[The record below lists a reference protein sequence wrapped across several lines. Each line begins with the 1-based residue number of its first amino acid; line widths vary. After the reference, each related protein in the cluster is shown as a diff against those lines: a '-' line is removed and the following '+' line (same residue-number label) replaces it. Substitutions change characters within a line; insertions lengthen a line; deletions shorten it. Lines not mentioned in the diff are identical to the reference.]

1 MATGQ
6 AGNLK
11 KGRAESADM
20 VKMISVA
27 DLKPYPNNPR
37 NNRAAINDLANSIR
51 DFGFKQPV
59 VVDVNNVIVAGHSRL
74 EAAKMLGLKEV
85 PCIVASDL
93 TPEQVRA
100 YRLAD
105 NKIAEKAEWDDDL
118 LNLELADLDLPD
130 IDMSLYGF
138 DEAELEKLIEPYQPA
153 SAPVSQIPRAEV
165 ESESKLSVSHGV
177 SSGNVGVNAK
187 DSSADTSKDEDE
199 ETSRDDELNQ
209 NSGYYG
215 DERERTYNLYRLYEY
230 DPGRVAGF
238 YDMPVIKASHFVPDA
253 LIGFNYVKS
262 IVENNKTSEYS
273 KGVHF
278 YLDDYQFERIWKDP
292 YTHIERI
299 KNFACALTPDFSTYA
314 DMPVAMKIWNTYRS
328 KLIGQMMQD
337 AGINVIPAVRWS
349 VPDTF
354 DFFLDGIEP
363 GGVIAVSTIGVNFDK
378 EVKWIWLYGMEEVLE
393 QLRPELVLHYGQ
405 SIGFD
410 FKKTPVKYIQ
420 PTAFEGSGG
429 SE

>member
-1 MATGQ
+1 MATRQ

-27 DLKPYPNNPR
+27 ELKPYPNNPR

-138 DEAELEKLIEPYQPA
+138 DEAELERLLEDKHVPEAPA
-153 SAPVSQIPRAEV
+153 QA
-165 ESESKLSVSHGV
+165 V
-177 SSGNVGVNAK
+177 SSNSGVDASREANTNTEIERETEADK
-187 DSSADTSKDEDE
+187 DDDADSEKDG
-199 ETSRDDELNQ
+199 
-209 NSGYYG
+209 GYYG
-215 DERERTYNLYRLYEY
+215 DAYDENRAVGYYN
-230 DPGRVAGF
+230 
-238 YDMPVIKASHFVPDA
+238 MPVLKACHFVPDA

-262 IVENNKTSEYS
+262 IVENNRESEYS

-278 YLDDYQFERIWKDP
+278 FLDDYQFERIWKDP
-292 YTHIERI
+292 YTHIARI
-299 KNFACALTPDFSTYA
+299 QRFACALTPDFSTYA
-314 DMPVAMKIWNTYRS
+314 DMPVAMMIWNMYRS

-337 AGINVIPAVRWS
+337 AGINVIPTVRWS
-349 VPDTF
+349 TPDRY
-354 DFFLDGIEP
+354 DFFFDGIEP
-363 GGVIAVSTIGVNFDK
+363 GGVIAMSTVGLSHDK
-378 EVKWIWLYGMEEVLE
+378 ECQELSRNGLNEALKR
-393 QLRPELVLHYGQ
+393 LRPELVLHYGC
-405 SIGFD
+405 SIGLD
-410 FKKTPVKYIQ
+410 FKDTPVRYFQ
-420 PTAFEGSGG
+420 TTAFGGSGM
-429 SE
+429 SDC